1 MFEFD
6 HEKMSEKDQERYRKE
21 MQAELDRPA
30 IHEVNLHDY
39 TGVLI
44 NTSGGKDSQT
54 MLRQVVL
61 LAERQG
67 YPLDRIEAAHQDLGH
82 LEWEGVKELAEEQAR
97 AHGLRFSVTR
107 RRTAGGDE
115 STTILDYARE
125 RKMWP
130 SRSQRWCTSEFKRG
144 PGLRVL
150 TAMDKR
156 LRRAPKEHRRYLY
169 CLGFRAQESPA
180 RDKLPWLE
188 PHDRASS
195 TYKHIET
202 WLPIHEWTEEEVWA
216 DIKLSK
222 VRHHRAYDL
231 GMPRLSCCFCI
242 FAPKAALM
250 IAGKEKPELLQ
261 EYVDLEKEIDHKF
274 RQDQSL
280 ADIQQAIQEGAE
292 PDLVDLD
299 GAWNM

>member
-1 MFEFD
+1 M
-6 HEKMSEKDQERYRKE
+6 
-21 MQAELDRPA
+21 PA

-61 LAERQG
+61 LARRQG
-67 YPLDRIEAAHQDLGH
+67 YPLDRIETAHQDLDR
-82 LEWEGVKELAEEQAR
+82 LEWEGVKELAREQAE
-97 AHGLRFSVTR
+97 HYGLRFSVTR
-107 RRTAGGDE
+107 RRTASGDE

-130 SRSQRWCTSEFKRG
+130 SQGQRWCTSEFKRG

-156 LRRAPKEHRRYLY
+156 LRAHLKEHRRYLY
-169 CLGFRAQESPA
+169 CLGFRAAESPA
-180 RDKLPWLE
+180 RKKLPWLKKF
-188 PHDRASS
+188 DRVSS
-195 TYKHIET
+195 KYKHVDT
-202 WLPIHEWTEEEVWA
+202 WLPIHEWSEDEVWS
-216 DIKLSK
+216 DIKSSG
-222 VRHHRAYDL
+222 VRHHRAYDI

-242 FAPKAALM
+242 FAPRSALL
-250 IAGKEKPELLQ
+250 IAGREKPELLQ
-261 EYVDLEKEIDHKF
+261 EYVDVEKEIGHTF
-274 RQDQSL
+274 RVDQSL
-280 ADIQQAIQEGAE
+280 ADIQQAVQEGEE

>member
-54 MLRQVVL
+54 LLRQVVL
-61 LAERQG
+61 LAQRQG

-82 LEWEGVKELAEEQAR
+82 LEWDGVKELAQEQVE
-97 AHGLRFSVTR
+97 HYGLRFSVTR
-107 RRTAGGDE
+107 RRDASGAEG
-115 STTILDYARE
+115 STILDYARE

-156 LRRAPKEHRRYLY
+156 LRSGLKDHRRYLY

-180 RDKLPWLE
+180 RKKLPVLE
-188 PHDRASS
+188 RFARASS
-195 TYKHIET
+195 KFKHVDT
-202 WLPIHEWTEEEVWA
+202 WLPIHDWSEEEVWS
-216 DIKLSK
+216 DIKSSGL
-222 VRHHRAYDL
+222 RHHRAYDL
-231 GMPRLSCCFCI
+231 GMPRLSCSFCI

-250 IAGKEKPELLQ
+250 IAGKERPELLQ
-261 EYVDLEKEIDHKF
+261 EYVDLEKEIGHTF
-274 RQDQSL
+274 THTLSL
-280 ADIQQAIQEGAE
+280 AEVQRDLQEGAA
-292 PDLVDLD
+292 PDLVELD

>member
-1 MFEFD
+1 MT
-6 HEKMSEKDQERYRKE
+6 
-21 MQAELDRPA
+21 P
-30 IHEVNLHDY
+30 IIEVNLHDY

-54 MLRQVVL
+54 LLRQVVK

-82 LEWEGVKELAEEQAR
+82 LEWDGVKELAQEQVE
-97 AHGLRFSVTR
+97 HYGLRFSVTR
-107 RRTAGGDE
+107 RRDASGAEG
-115 STTILDYARE
+115 STILDYARE

-156 LRRAPKEHRRYLY
+156 LRSGLKDHRRYLY
-169 CLGFRAQESPA
+169 CLGFRSQESPA
-180 RDKLPWLE
+180 RDKLPTLE
-188 PHDRASS
+188 RFARASS
-195 TYKHIET
+195 KFKHVDT
-202 WLPIHEWTEEEVWA
+202 WLPIHDWSEEEVWS
-216 DIKLSK
+216 DIKASGL
-222 VRHHRAYDL
+222 RHHRAYDL
-231 GMPRLSCCFCI
+231 GMPRLSCSFCI

-250 IAGKEKPELLQ
+250 IAGRERPELLQ
-261 EYVDLEKEIDHKF
+261 EYVDLEKEIGHTFTHKL
-274 RQDQSL
+274 SL
-280 ADIQQAIQEGAE
+280 AEVQRDLQEGAA
-292 PDLVDLD
+292 PDLVELD